1 MPKPTQAAP
10 EVDEMFDELEDDGPY
25 CQCDLEPV
33 EEECVGMT
41 CFCCGK
47 EICP

>member
-10 EVDEMFDELEDDGPY
+10 EIDEMFDELDEYGQY
-25 CQCDLEPV
+25 CECDLEPI
-33 EEECVGMT
+33 EEELVSWI
-41 CFCCGK
+41 CFACGK